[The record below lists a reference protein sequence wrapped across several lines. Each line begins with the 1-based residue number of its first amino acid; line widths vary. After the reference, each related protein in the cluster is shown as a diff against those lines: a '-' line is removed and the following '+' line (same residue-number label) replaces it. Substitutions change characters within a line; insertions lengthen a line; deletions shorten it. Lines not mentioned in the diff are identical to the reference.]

1 MTSRTAATR
10 SSLAAGIKLAIFSVI
25 SLLTT
30 GLLVVIM
37 GNIGL
42 GAGKTYD
49 AIFTNA
55 STLEKGDD
63 VRVAGVSVGEV
74 KKVEHYERTMAK
86 VTFRI
91 DADIELTTASTA
103 EIRFLNLVGDRY
115 MALEQ
120 GQPGRPTRTPS
131 TRATPSRCS
140 RPVPS
145 LDLTVLFDGFKPL
158 FQALTPDQVN
168 ELSMNLVQ
176 VLQGEGGTVRGL
188 LEHTASLTTAL
199 ANRDQLIG
207 SVVTNLSETLD
218 TVNRRHVQL
227 SDLVIELKD
236 WMRDLARDRKTIGGS
251 LDNIS
256 DLTVTV
262 ADLLRRGRPLLKR
275 DITALHDL
283 AKLLNDPDQRAEV
296 VDLLDRMPEVM
307 SDQIRTGTYG
317 SWYQYYVCAAS
328 VRLDLPVLGSI
339 PIIDQI
345 ESMFSQLRVQVHRS
359 EVSGPMKNNDARIMR
374 LGVITLVVM
383 AVDLGCHLQPVEVPG
398 LPRHDLLRRVQR
410 RQRHPQG
417 QHRPGRRDPGRPG
430 QRRHPRRGP
439 GDREVRDRRRRRRV
453 RSRLQGLDRGAQ
465 PARGEVPRPGAR
477 RGGRARERRARSR
490 SRTPRRPTTSSACS
504 AT

>member
-1 MTSRTAATR
+1 MTATHSRNSVFVTAAV
-10 SSLAAGIKLAIFSVI
+10 KLVLFSIV
-25 SLLTT
+25 SLLVT

-42 GAGKTYD
+42 GAGKTYQ
-49 AIFTNA
+49 AVFTNA
-55 STLEKGDD
+55 STLDDGDD

-74 KKVEHYERTMAK
+74 KEVEHHERSMAL

-115 MALEQ
+115 LALEQ
-120 GQPGRPTRTPS
+120 GAAAEDAETIDEGDTIPVENTR
-131 TRATPSRCS
+131 
-140 RPVPS
+140 PS

-199 ANRDQLIG
+199 ADRDQLIG
-207 SVVTNLSETLD
+207 EVITNLSETLD
-218 TVNRRHVQL
+218 TVNRRREQL
-227 SDLVIELKD
+227 STLVIELKD
-236 WMRDLARDRKTIGGS
+236 WMRDLARDRRIIGGS

-275 DITALHDL
+275 DIAALNDL
-283 AKLLNDPDQRAEV
+283 AGLLNDPDQRAEV

-317 SWYQYYVCAAS
+317 SWYQYYVCGAS
-328 VRLDLPVLGSI
+328 VKIDLPALGNI
-339 PIIDQI
+339 PIVRQI
-345 ESMFSQLRVQVHRS
+345 QDAFASYEFSS
-359 EVSGPMKNNDARIMR
+359 TA
-374 LGVITLVVM
+374 
-383 AVDLGCHLQPVEVPG
+383 
-398 LPRHDLLRRVQR
+398 PRCQ
-410 RQRHPQG
+410 
-417 QHRPGRRDPGRPG
+417 
-430 QRRHPRRGP
+430 
-439 GDREVRDRRRRRRV
+439 DR
-453 RSRLQGLDRGAQ
+453 
-465 PARGEVPRPGAR
+465 
-477 RGGRARERRARSR
+477 
-490 SRTPRRPTTSSACS
+490 
-504 AT
+504 

>member
-1 MTSRTAATR
+1 MTSSHSRNVVFYSA
-10 SSLAAGIKLAIFSVI
+10 LLKLGFFTVVSV
-25 SLLTT
+25 LVT
-30 GLLVVIM
+30 GLLVVLM

-42 GAGKTYD
+42 GGGRTYS

-74 KKVEHYERTMAK
+74 KKVEHHERSMAK

-91 DADIELTTASTA
+91 DDDIELTTASTA

-115 MALEQ
+115 LALEEGGGAKGAEVLDEGDTIPVQ
-120 GQPGRPTRTPS
+120 RTS
-131 TRATPSRCS
+131 
-140 RPVPS
+140 PS

-168 ELSMNLVQ
+168 ELSLNLVQ

-199 ANRDQLIG
+199 ADRDQLIG
-207 SVVTNLSETLD
+207 EVVTNLSETLD

-256 DLTVTV
+256 ALTVEV

-275 DITALHDL
+275 DVAALHDL
-283 AKLLNDPDQRAEV
+283 AKLLNSPDQRAEI

-307 SDQIRTGTYG
+307 SDQVRTGTYG
-317 SWYQYYVCAAS
+317 SWYQYYVCGVS
-328 VRLDLPVLGSI
+328 MKIDLPLVGNL
-339 PIIDQI
+339 PIIRQI
-345 ESMFSQLRVQVHRS
+345 QEAFGNFEFQSTAERCQ
-359 EVSGPMKNNDARIMR
+359 
-374 LGVITLVVM
+374 
-383 AVDLGCHLQPVEVPG
+383 
-398 LPRHDLLRRVQR
+398 
-410 RQRHPQG
+410 
-417 QHRPGRRDPGRPG
+417 
-430 QRRHPRRGP
+430 
-439 GDREVRDRRRRRRV
+439 DR
-453 RSRLQGLDRGAQ
+453 
-465 PARGEVPRPGAR
+465 
-477 RGGRARERRARSR
+477 
-490 SRTPRRPTTSSACS
+490 
-504 AT
+504 

>member
-1 MTSRTAATR
+1 MTSHHSRNAVF
-10 SSLAAGIKLAIFSVI
+10 LAAGIKLAIFTVVSV
-25 SLLTT
+25 LTT

-42 GAGKTYD
+42 GDGRTYE
-49 AIFTNA
+49 AIFTSA

-74 KKVEHYERTMAK
+74 KEVEHHERTMAK

-91 DADIELTTASTA
+91 DAEIELTTASTA

-115 MALEQ
+115 LALEQ
-120 GQPGRPTRTPS
+120 GRQASSASVLDEGDTIPADRTS
-131 TRATPSRCS
+131 
-140 RPVPS
+140 PS

-158 FQALTPDQVN
+158 FQALTPSQVN

-199 ANRDQLIG
+199 ADRDQLIG

-218 TVNRRHVQL
+218 TVNRRHEQL

-236 WMRDLARDRKTIGGS
+236 WMKDLARDRRTIGGS

-262 ADLLRRGRPLLKR
+262 ADLLRRGRPLLKK
-275 DITALHDL
+275 DIASLNDL
-283 AKLLNDPDQRAEV
+283 ATLLNTPAQRAEL

-317 SWYQYYVCAAS
+317 SWYQYYVCGAS
-328 VRLDLPVLGSI
+328 VKIDLPALGDV
-339 PIIDQI
+339 PIIDRI
-345 ESMFSQLRVQVHRS
+345 EDMISRFEFQST
-359 EVSGPMKNNDARIMR
+359 A
-374 LGVITLVVM
+374 
-383 AVDLGCHLQPVEVPG
+383 
-398 LPRHDLLRRVQR
+398 PRCQ
-410 RQRHPQG
+410 
-417 QHRPGRRDPGRPG
+417 
-430 QRRHPRRGP
+430 
-439 GDREVRDRRRRRRV
+439 DR
-453 RSRLQGLDRGAQ
+453 
-465 PARGEVPRPGAR
+465 
-477 RGGRARERRARSR
+477 
-490 SRTPRRPTTSSACS
+490 
-504 AT
+504 